1 MTLADFKLYSINTLT
16 LGDTTFTRI
25 EMGLKILLLLVT
37 IGYTV
42 SKWVE
47 LKKRK

>member
-16 LGDTTFTRI
+16 LGVTTFTRI

-42 SKWVE
+42 SKWME